1 MKNTTP
7 LVQELLQN
15 FNAETFVVNFT
26 GMFGEALIENIMIYD
41 ANDKMLDPKVLDEKG
56 NDFFEDGNYHTT
68 ARDILTAHS
77 KEILDENVKNWRQ
90 NLGCYGKLFLY
101 RTPKIGYFAGVD
113 VHFRKLKVERENF
126 GFVTVGY

>member
-7 LVQELLQN
+7 LVQELLQK
-15 FNAETFVVNFT
+15 FNAETIVTNFT
-26 GMFGEALIENIMIYD
+26 GMFGEALIENIIIYD

-56 NDFFEDGNYHTT
+56 NDFFEDGNFHIT

-90 NLGCYGKLFLY
+90 NLGCSGKLFLY
-101 RTPKIGYFAGVD
+101 RTPKNGYFAGVD
-113 VHFRKLKVERENF
+113 IRFRKLTVEREHF